1 MRGLN
6 DGVVVNHDN
15 PIERRVHVQLD
26 TISSKLDRPLE
37 CGERVL
43 RLGLMR
49 PAVGDPLGWAVAWT
63 CGQVF
68 LRVVALWS
76 MSAKL

>member
-1 MRGLN
+1 MSGLN
-6 DGVVVNHDN
+6 DWVVVNHDN
-15 PIERRVHVQLD
+15 PIVRRVHVQLD
-26 TISSKLDRPLE
+26 TIGSKLDGAVER
-37 CGERVL
+37 GERVL
-43 RLGLMR
+43 GMALVGS
-49 PAVGDPLGWAVAWT
+49 AVGDPLRRVAWT

>member
-1 MRGLN
+1 M
-6 DGVVVNHDN
+6 VNHDD
-15 PIERRVHVQLD
+15 PVPRRVHVQLD
-26 TISSKLDRPLE
+26 PIGSKLDGALE

-43 RLGLMR
+43 GVALVR
-49 PAVGDPLGWAVAWT
+49 PAVGDPLRRAEAWT

-68 LRVVALWS
+68 LQVVALWS

>member
-26 TISSKLDRPLE
+26 TIGSKLDGAVE

-43 RLGLMR
+43 GMALVGS
-49 PAVGDPLGWAVAWT
+49 AVCDPLRRPVAWT
-63 CGQVF
+63 CSQVF